1 MSTTKREELSALVE
15 RLEAEVERLEG
26 RLQAA
31 RQSAR
36 KAEEE
41 LGAIRARRKEIGLKV
56 FEEDE
61 EAVEE
66 LARLRTNAAASE
78 ETLEVSRGA
87 ADKLVRLLEEAK
99 GRLAEEKRNLH
110 RQRYEELAR
119 ERYALDEEIEAAA
132 DKLAEGLDR
141 LSGLDGEQYTEGRA
155 GGLDPSYDVHDL
167 TRGWLSSRFR
177 EYLPFGA
184 EVQEYYRKPLVE
196 VDGKAYRP
204 EA

>member
-1 MSTTKREELSALVE
+1 MPTTKREELSALVE

-41 LGAIRARRKEIGLKV
+41 LGEIRARREEIGLEV

-66 LARLRTNAAASE
+66 LARLRTSAASSE
-78 ETLEVSRGA
+78 EALEVSSGA

-119 ERYALDEEIEAAA
+119 ERYALDGEIEAAA
-132 DKLAEGLDR
+132 HKLAEGLDR
-141 LSGLDGEQYTEGRA
+141 LSGLDGKQHAEGRA
-155 GGLDPSYDVHDL
+155 GGLDPSYDIHDL

-177 EYLPFGA
+177 DYLPFGA
-184 EVQEYYRKPLVE
+184 EVQAYYRKPLVE
-196 VDGKAYRP
+196 VDRKASGA

>member
-1 MSTTKREELSALVE
+1 MPTTKQEELTGLVE
-15 RLEAEVERLEG
+15 KLEAEVERLEG

-36 KAEEE
+36 EAEEE
-41 LGAIRARRKEIGLKV
+41 LGEIRARRKEIGLAV
-56 FEEDE
+56 FEEDA

-66 LARLRTNAAASE
+66 LARLRTKAATSE
-78 ETLEVSRGA
+78 EALEVSSGA
-87 ADKLVRLLEEAK
+87 AGKLVRLLEEAK

-110 RQRYEELAR
+110 RQRYEEIAR
-119 ERYALDEEIEAAA
+119 ERYALDEEIEEAA

-141 LSGLDGEQYTEGRA
+141 LSDLDGKQHAEGRA
-155 GGLDPSYDVHDL
+155 GGLDPSYDIHDL

-196 VDGKAYRP
+196 VDRKASGP

>member
-1 MSTTKREELSALVE
+1 MPTTKREELSALVE

-36 KAEEE
+36 EAEEE
-41 LGAIRARRKEIGLKV
+41 LGEIRARRKEIGLKV

-78 ETLEVSRGA
+78 ETLEVSCGA

-99 GRLAEEKRNLH
+99 GRLAEEKRSLH

-119 ERYALDEEIEAAA
+119 ERYALNEEIEAAA

-141 LSGLDGEQYTEGRA
+141 LSDLDGEQYTEGQA
-155 GGLDPSYDVHDL
+155 GGLDPSYDIHDL
-167 TRGWLSSRFR
+167 TRGWLSSRLR
-177 EYLPFGA
+177 DYLPFGA

-196 VDGKAYRP
+196 VDAKAYRP